1 MSPRHSKHDANRH
14 KFKSAEVEVVAAET
28 IPPMASAG
36 ISPAHA
42 DARTFE
48 SRLEEAFPSGFH
60 IDQNTEGQIRLL
72 KTQTTLQKSSKKTT
86 APPPQDVRLG
96 KDYEVLALLGEG
108 GMGYVYKVKDKRK
121 NQVVAVK
128 VVRPE
133 LAADPRALKRF
144 EQEAEAAMG
153 LIHPNLVP
161 VYGQGVTADGA
172 PYLVM
177 EYQEGTPLDKLLK
190 QETKIEADR
199 CLDIFMQICAALE
212 HAHGKGIVHRDL
224 KPSNIV
230 LTAAKG
236 NKDVVR
242 IVDFGIAKLLAS
254 PESRESVDLTNTGDL
269 FGSPGYMSPEQ
280 CMGYQLDA
288 RSDIYSLGC
297 VMYELLSGMPPFQSD
312 NPVQTIVKHL
322 SESPDRLNKPGGLS
336 IPANLEALVLRC
348 LEKDPRN
355 RYQTMEQLR
364 KDLSSIQIGE
374 RPIFAEP
381 REIAGRQLP
390 VALKLSVVLLINAL
404 CLSTAFQQHEQ
415 IVRMNSDIDAIS
427 YQSENIDRQFTQA
440 LECLRGLGSTH
451 SPIFAKQFNNLCEY
465 MPSTVERLRRYRQN
479 DAAFQEALQTV
490 DNRLQEGLSVL
501 AKNRLQVDRAQNNES
516 ATRSKPKLGN
526 KTNAGT
532 EDGDTLD
539 QLENRIRESFVFG
552 TDNKPK
558 VDRAQYNSP
567 QELAYDDKAIS
578 SYARLHSAITE
589 MNWQAS
595 KSLINNSASASRNW
609 LILEVLSLLLAN
621 VLLVPRFV
629 KSAKKNSKKSIWQD
643 QKS

>member
-1 MSPRHSKHDANRH
+1 MSPRHSKHEPNRH
-14 KFKSAEVEVVAAET
+14 KFKTAEAEIVAADTGSPVSPKTEYGAHFPGNFPPGFPIDET
-28 IPPMASAG
+28 
-36 ISPAHA
+36 
-42 DARTFE
+42 
-48 SRLEEAFPSGFH
+48 
-60 IDQNTEGQIRLL
+60 TEGQIRRI
-72 KTQTTLQKSSKKTT
+72 KTQTTLQKIKKTT
-86 APPPQDVRLG
+86 APPPQEVRLG

-121 NQVVAVK
+121 NQLVAVK

-161 VYGQGVTADGA
+161 VYGQGMTGDGA

-199 CLDIFMQICAALE
+199 AVDIFMQICAALE
-212 HAHGKGIVHRDL
+212 HAHAKGIVHRDL

-242 IVDFGIAKLLAS
+242 IVDFGIAKVLAA
-254 PESRESVDLTNTGDL
+254 PESRESLDLTNTGDL

-297 VMYELLSGMPPFQSD
+297 VMYELLSGKPPFQSD

-322 SESPDRLNKPGGLS
+322 SEAPERLLRPVGGTH
-336 IPANLEALVLRC
+336 IPVNLEALVLRC

-374 RPIFAEP
+374 RPVFAEP

-390 VALKLSVVLLINAL
+390 LAIKLSVVLLIDAL
-404 CLSTAFQQHEQ
+404 CLSTVFQQHEQ
-415 IVRMNSDIDAIS
+415 IVKMNADIDAIS
-427 YQSENIDRQFTQA
+427 YQSESIDQQFVQA
-440 LECLRGLGSTH
+440 MESLRGLGSTH
-451 SPIFAKQFNNLCEY
+451 SPIFAKQFNSLMETLP
-465 MPSTVERLRRYRQN
+465 MTIEHLRRYRQN
-479 DAAFQEALQTV
+479 DAIYQGGLDTVEERLAEGQNNLAENYAAL
-490 DNRLQEGLSVL
+490 E
-501 AKNRLQVDRAQNNES
+501 RAQ
-516 ATRSKPKLGN
+516 SKNVEPLPDSMEI
-526 KTNAGT
+526 TSS
-532 EDGDTLD
+532 D
-539 QLENRIRESFVFG
+539 QN
-552 TDNKPK
+552 
-558 VDRAQYNSP
+558 
-567 QELAYDDKAIS
+567 DKATFN
-578 SYARLHSAITE
+578 YKRLHVAIKE
-589 MNWQAS
+589 MNKDAG
-595 KSLINNSASASRNW
+595 KSLINNSVSTSRNW
-609 LILEVLSLLLAN
+609 LIFEVLALLLAN
-621 VLLVPRFV
+621 VLIVPTFV
-629 KSAKKNSKKSIWQD
+629 RGRQKESKKGIWQK
-643 QKS
+643 QK